1 MGYHSPE
8 MRTRRTPNPKRRI
21 QPDLT
26 TAEAQ
31 ARLEDFAKR
40 VSYGGNPEHK
50 RNPGDFGLQ
59 PPSYPRQGKSLC
71 DEVAIFT
78 RAEAL
83 GLLRQGL
90 RRGLISVQVRQ
101 GWPQNV
107 WAVAPNDTPMEAM
120 LENPAIGAYH
130 GYPMLEDDP
139 LAEEVLER
147 WRGQ

>member
-1 MGYHSPE
+1 
-8 MRTRRTPNPKRRI
+8 MRSRRTPNPKRRI
-21 QPDLT
+21 QPIPT
-26 TAEAQ
+26 TSESR
-31 ARLEDFAKR
+31 ARLEDLAER

-71 DEVAIFT
+71 DEAAIFT

-83 GLLRQGL
+83 GLLQQGV
-90 RRGLISVQVRQ
+90 RRGLVSVQERQ

-107 WAVAPNDTPMEAM
+107 WAVAPNSIPLEAM
-120 LENPAIGAYH
+120 LENPAAGAYH

-139 LAEEVLER
+139 LADEVLER

>member
-1 MGYHSPE
+1 MGYHLPQ
-8 MRTRRTPNPKRRI
+8 MRSRRTPNPKRRI
-21 QPDLT
+21 QPNPT
-26 TAEAQ
+26 TAEARL
-31 ARLEDFAKR
+31 RLEDLATR
-40 VSYGGNPEHK
+40 MSYGGNPEHK

-71 DEVAIFT
+71 DEAAIFT

-83 GLLRQGL
+83 GLLRQGV
-90 RRGLISVQVRQ
+90 RRGLISAQERQ

-107 WAVAPNDTPMEAM
+107 WAVAPNSTPLEAM

-139 LAEEVLER
+139 LAEEVMER
-147 WRGQ
+147 WRDQ

>member
-1 MGYHSPE
+1 MGYHLRE
-8 MRTRRTPNPKRRI
+8 MRSRRTPNPKRCIRPNPI
-21 QPDLT
+21 TP
-26 TAEAQ
+26 EVR
-31 ARLEDFAKR
+31 ARLEDLAAR

-78 RAEAL
+78 RAEAV
-83 GLLRQGL
+83 GLLRQGV
-90 RRGLISVQVRQ
+90 RRGLVSIQERQ

-107 WAVAPNDTPMEAM
+107 WAVAPNDIPLEAM
-120 LENPAIGAYH
+120 LENPAVGAYH